1 MRGAALLGVAMHLF
15 GSLGMT
21 VLGLYTWRWLQP
33 G

>member
-1 MRGAALLGVAMHLF
+1 VLGAALHLF

-21 VLGLYTWRWLQP
+21 VLGLYSYRVLLRLV